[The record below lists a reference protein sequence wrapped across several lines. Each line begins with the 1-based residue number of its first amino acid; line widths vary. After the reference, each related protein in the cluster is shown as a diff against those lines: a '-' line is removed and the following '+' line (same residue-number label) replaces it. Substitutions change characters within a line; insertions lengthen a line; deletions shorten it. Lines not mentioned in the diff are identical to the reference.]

1 MFESRLSI
9 PLSNKE
15 ERNFIFALLVFKC
28 LLFAYL
34 FFQYTNYWQAGP
46 VEGLAVH
53 AGDTSGY
60 FV

>member
-9 PLSNKE
+9 PIPKQE
-15 ERNFIFALLVFKC
+15 ERKFIFALIVFKC

-34 FFQYTNYWQAGP
+34 FFQYSNYWQTGH

-53 AGDTSGY
+53 AGDRA
-60 FV
+60 